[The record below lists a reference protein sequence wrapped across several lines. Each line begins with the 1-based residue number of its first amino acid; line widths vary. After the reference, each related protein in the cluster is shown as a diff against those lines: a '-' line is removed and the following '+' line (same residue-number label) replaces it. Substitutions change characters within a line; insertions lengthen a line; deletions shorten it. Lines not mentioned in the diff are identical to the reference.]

1 MDPGISLLV
10 AGLAVTIAIVLFWP
24 VRGLWWRSLRG
35 FRATE
40 RERIE
45 DALKHLYDCDYRRNP
60 ATLQS
65 LAGAIGISGNRAGRL
80 LERLQQ
86 LGLSTTTG
94 GRMELTAEGRS
105 YALRVIRVHR
115 LWERYFSE
123 HTGLAAAE
131 WHVEA
136 EQREHRTSSSEADAL
151 AARMGFPMYDPH
163 GDPIPTASGEI
174 VAPKGQSLSDLPV
187 GQPAEVI
194 HVEDEPQAI
203 YAQLAAEGIHPG
215 VRVRVIESTPARI
228 RFEAEGEERVLA
240 PIVAANVSVV
250 LCEADTAET
259 TGFALL
265 SSLQPGQEAR
275 VARFSPAFRGAERRR
290 MLDLGIVPGT
300 VVRAEMRSPS
310 GDPTAYRVR
319 GAMIALRKEQ
329 ADLIYVDPP
338 MQGVAA

>member
-10 AGLAVTIAIVLFWP
+10 SALTVAAAVILFWP
-24 VRGLWWRSLRG
+24 VRGLWWRGLRG

-40 RERIE
+40 RVRIE
-45 DALKHLYDCDYRRNP
+45 DALKHLYDCDYRRQP

-65 LAGAIGISGNRAGRL
+65 LAGAIGISGNGAGRL

-86 LGLSTTTG
+86 LGLSTATG
-94 GRMELTAEGRS
+94 GRLELTAEGRG

-131 WHVEA
+131 WHAQA
-136 EQREHRTSSSEADAL
+136 EHREHRTSSSEANAL
-151 AARMGFPMYDPH
+151 AARMGFPLYDPH
-163 GDPIPTASGEI
+163 GDPIPTATGEI
-174 VAPKGQSLSDLPV
+174 VPPAGQSLSDLPV
-187 GQPAEVI
+187 GQPAAII

-203 YAQLAAEGIHPG
+203 YAQLAAEGLHPG
-215 VRVRVIESTPARI
+215 VRVRVLESGPARI

-240 PIVAANVSVV
+240 PIVAANVTVTP
-250 LCEADTAET
+250 CEADLPEAGGT
-259 TGFALL
+259 TPL
-265 SSLQPGQEAR
+265 STLVPGQQAR
-275 VARFSPAFRGAERRR
+275 VVRLSPAFRGAERRR

-300 VVRAEMRSPS
+300 VVQAEMKSPS

-319 GAMIALRKEQ
+319 GALIALRREQ
-329 ADLIYVDPP
+329 ADLIYVERPVE
-338 MQGVAA
+338 GAAA